1 MKKILIIIS
10 IFIGLLLIIGLGMFI
25 YIKTSFLSENEIK
38 DIIIKDM
45 NKSSEE
51 IHFEKVDLEIKEKCY
66 EVDLYYNNNEYEY
79 KVDAKNGKIIYSDFV
94 KLKVPTSETN
104 TDNQSIRSDI
114 KNLEDAKKMALEHA
128 NLKQE
133 EATFTKTKNDV
144 EDGVN
149 IYEIEFTDN
158 TYKYEYEISV
168 NNGEILK
175 NSKEKINKRGN

>member
-1 MKKILIIIS
+1 
-10 IFIGLLLIIGLGMFI
+10 
-25 YIKTSFLSENEIK
+25 
-38 DIIIKDM
+38 
-45 NKSSEE
+45 
-51 IHFEKVDLEIKEKCY
+51 
-66 EVDLYYNNNEYEY
+66 
-79 KVDAKNGKIIYSDFV
+79 
-94 KLKVPTSETN
+94 
-104 TDNQSIRSDI
+104 
-114 KNLEDAKKMALEHA
+114 MALEHA

>member
-1 MKKILIIIS
+1 
-10 IFIGLLLIIGLGMFI
+10 
-25 YIKTSFLSENEIK
+25 
-38 DIIIKDM
+38 
-45 NKSSEE
+45 
-51 IHFEKVDLEIKEKCY
+51 
-66 EVDLYYNNNEYEY
+66 
-79 KVDAKNGKIIYSDFV
+79 
-94 KLKVPTSETN
+94 
-104 TDNQSIRSDI
+104 
-114 KNLEDAKKMALEHA
+114 MALEHA

-149 IYEIEFTDN
+149 IYEIEFADN